1 MGYYNS
7 FVVRI
12 WLDERGLSRGRIE
25 HVRTHDS
32 LVFAD
37 LSALLDFIQGH
48 LQPPPSYV
56 APADGTGNGRDI
68 QPPPT
73 AASDLKRSARKR

>member
-12 WLDERGLSRGRIE
+12 WLDEQGLSRGRIE

-37 LSALLDFIQGH
+37 LAALVDFIQGH
-48 LQPPPSYV
+48 LMPPPSYV
-56 APADGTGNGRDI
+56 ATSDGQKSEQDI
-68 QPPPT
+68 T
-73 AASDLKRSARKR
+73 RGGG

>member
-12 WLDERGLSRGRIE
+12 WLDEEDLSRGRIE
-25 HVRTHDS
+25 HVQTHDS

-37 LSALLDFIQGH
+37 LTSVAEFIRAH
-48 LQPPPSYV
+48 LVPPPSYLPTPGEEQSSTDV
-56 APADGTGNGRDI
+56 SPDQSESLEFGASAP
-68 QPPPT
+68 
-73 AASDLKRSARKR
+73 